1 MIDQMISHYRIIER
15 LGGGGMVVVYKAEDV
30 KLGRLVSLKFLQV
43 LPLGQLTDDSSD
55 LADESS
61 RTVTKKISSGTP
73 FVD

>member
-1 MIDQMISHYRIIER
+1 
-15 LGGGGMVVVYKAEDV
+15 MVVVYKAEDV